1 MRSLRNLSIKR
12 KLTIIVMA
20 ASSVALL
27 MACAAFGLYDKITFQ
42 QSMVED
48 LKIQAEIIATNS
60 TAALTFGD
68 GKALEEMLAALK
80 AKRSIV
86 AACVYNR
93 NGVPFARYLR
103 NGSPDLSAPTPP
115 PGDSSEFRAN
125 DLVVFHRIVWD
136 GEMIGTVFIQSD
148 LNELWA
154 RLQRL
159 TSIVAVVLAGA
170 LGIALLMAAR
180 LRRVI
185 SEPIDH
191 LARTTRQVS
200 VERNYSIRAEKQGQD
215 EIGELIDGFNDMLAQ
230 IGLRDEELR
239 CHREHLE
246 EQVSN
251 RTTEL
256 LAMNQQLQASKEKAE
271 EASRAKS
278 EFLANMSHEI
288 RTPMNGILGMTR
300 LTLESELTAEQREY
314 LDLVKLSA
322 ESLLTVIDDILDF
335 SKIEAGKLDLDP
347 IPFDLRSS
355 LEETRK
361 TLELRARQKGLHLA
375 CNVSHNVPQALIG
388 DPERLRQIVVNLVG
402 NAIKF
407 TESGYVTVDVSLASE
422 DTGSAELHFQV
433 KDTGIGI
440 PRDKQHR
447 IFEAFTQA
455 DGSATRKYG
464 GTGLGL
470 SICSKLVSLM
480 GGRIWVES
488 ELGKGSAFQF
498 VARFG
503 KAIDVPGASLHPM
516 AQQPETAALMEQR
529 GPLRVLLA
537 EDNLVNQKLAVR
549 LLEKEGHRVIVT
561 GNGREALAAL
571 DEGDFDAVL
580 MDVQMPEMSGF
591 EATATIREKEKKTG
605 KRQPIIALTAHAMKG
620 DRERC
625 LEAGMDDYLAKP
637 IQRDEL
643 FAALYR
649 AAGGRKAIVPGRTSP
664 AAFDSGLALNRTG
677 HDPELLAELIEIF
690 LADCPGRLAEIQ
702 KAITLSD
709 AQRLERAAHNLKG
722 AAAVFDAR
730 TVVEAAEQLEILG
743 RQTNI
748 SSAKEVLSH
757 LERQIATLTVALQD
771 SLAVDDSNTALL
783 ESTNRT

>member
-12 KLTIIVMA
+12 KLTFIVMA

-27 MACAAFGLYDKITFQ
+27 LACAAFGLYDKITFQ

-48 LKIQAEIIATNS
+48 LEIQAEIIATNS

-68 GKALEEMLAALK
+68 GKAIEEMLAALK

-86 AACVYNR
+86 AACVYNKS
-93 NGVPFARYLR
+93 GLPFARYLR
-103 NGSPDLSAPTPP
+103 NGSSDLPAPTTPA
-115 PGDSSEFRAN
+115 GNSSEFRAN
-125 DLVVFHRIVWD
+125 DLIVFHRIVWD

-148 LNELWA
+148 LNELRA

-159 TSIVAVVLAGA
+159 ASIVAVVLGGA
-170 LGIALLMAAR
+170 LGIALLMTAR
-180 LRRVI
+180 LRRVV
-185 SEPIDH
+185 SGPIDR
-191 LARTTRQVS
+191 LAQTTRQVS
-200 VERNYSIRAEKQGQD
+200 IERNYSIRAEKQGQD

-246 EQVSN
+246 EEVSN
-251 RTTEL
+251 RTAEL
-256 LAMNQQLQASKEKAE
+256 VAMNHQLQASKEKAE
-271 EASRAKS
+271 EANSAKS

-300 LTLESELTAEQREY
+300 LTLETELTAEQREY

-335 SKIEAGKLDLDP
+335 SKIEAGKLELDP
-347 IPFDLRSS
+347 IAFDLRSS

-361 TLELRARQKGLHLA
+361 TMELRARQKGLDLA
-375 CNVSHNVPQALIG
+375 CNVSQNVPEVLIG
-388 DPERLRQIVVNLVG
+388 DPDRLRQIVVNLVG

-407 TESGYVTVDVSLASE
+407 TESGRVTVDVTMASE
-422 DTGSAELHFQV
+422 DASSAELHFQV

-440 PRDKQHR
+440 PRDKQHS

-470 SICSKLVSLM
+470 SICSKLVALM

-488 ELGKGSAFQF
+488 ESGKGSAFQF

-503 KAIDVPGASLHPM
+503 KDIEVPGASFHQA
-516 AQQPETAALMEQR
+516 AQEPETPALVESR

-549 LLEKEGHRVIVT
+549 LLEKEGHSVVVA

-591 EATATIREKEKKTG
+591 EATAVIREREKKTG
-605 KRQPIIALTAHAMKG
+605 KHQLIIALTAHAMKG

-625 LEAGMDDYLAKP
+625 LEAGMDNYLAKP
-637 IQRDEL
+637 IQSNEL
-643 FAALYR
+643 FAALYGSP
-649 AAGGRKAIVPGRTSP
+649 GGRKISATQKTPKVVFDPGV
-664 AAFDSGLALNRTG
+664 AFIRTG
-677 HDPELLAELIEIF
+677 HDLELLTELIEIF
-690 LADCPGRLAEIQ
+690 LADCPWRMAELRE
-702 KAITLSD
+702 AIALSD
-709 AQRLERAAHNLKG
+709 AQSLERAAHKLKG

-730 TVVEAAEQLEILG
+730 SVVEAAEQLESLG
-743 RQTNI
+743 RQNNI
-748 SSAKEVLSH
+748 SAAREILSH
-757 LERQIATLTVALQD
+757 LDRQIAMLTRALQE
-771 SLAVDDSNTALL
+771 SLAV
-783 ESTNRT
+783 ER

>member
-1 MRSLRNLSIKR
+1 MRSLQNLSIKR

-20 ASSVALL
+20 ASSAALL
-27 MACAAFGLYDKITFQ
+27 LACAAFGLYDKITFQ

-48 LKIQAEIIATNS
+48 LEIQAEIIATNS

-68 GKALEEMLAALK
+68 GKAIEEMLAALK

-86 AACVYNR
+86 AACVYNK
-93 NGVPFARYLR
+93 NGQPFARYLR
-103 NGSPDLSAPTPP
+103 SGSTDSSAPTPP
-115 PGDSSEFRAN
+115 PGNSSEFRSN
-125 DLVVFHRIVWD
+125 DLIVFHRIVWD

-148 LNELWA
+148 LNELRA

-159 TSIVAVVLAGA
+159 ASIVAVVLAGA
-170 LGIALLMAAR
+170 LGIALLMTAR

-185 SEPIDH
+185 SGPIDR
-191 LARTTRQVS
+191 LAQTTRQVS

-239 CHREHLE
+239 RHREHLE
-246 EQVSN
+246 EEVSN
-251 RTTEL
+251 RTAEL
-256 LAMNQQLQASKEKAE
+256 VAMNHQLQAAKEKAE
-271 EASRAKS
+271 EASSAKS

-300 LTLESELTAEQREY
+300 LTLETALTPEQQEY
-314 LDLVKLSA
+314 MDLVKLSA

-335 SKIEAGKLDLDP
+335 SKIEAGKLELDP

-355 LEETRK
+355 LEETRR
-361 TLELRARQKGLHLA
+361 TLELRARQKGLDLV
-375 CNVSHNVPQALIG
+375 CNVSQDVPKVLIG
-388 DPERLRQIVVNLVG
+388 DPDRLRQIVVNLVG

-407 TESGYVTVDVSLASE
+407 TESGRVTVDVKVASE
-422 DTGSAELHFQV
+422 EGGSTELHFQV

-440 PRDKQHR
+440 SRDKQHR

-470 SICSKLVSLM
+470 SICSKLVGLM
-480 GGRIWVES
+480 GGSIWVES

-498 VARFG
+498 VARFA
-503 KAIDVPGASLHPM
+503 KDIEVPGSSFPLA
-516 AQQPETAALMEQR
+516 AQQPETPVLVGSR
-529 GPLRVLLA
+529 RPLRVLLA

-549 LLEKEGHRVIVT
+549 LLEKEGHSVVIA

-571 DEGDFDAVL
+571 EVGDFDAVL

-591 EATATIREKEKKTG
+591 EATAAIREKEKKTG
-605 KRQPIIALTAHAMKG
+605 KHQLIIALTAHAMKG

-625 LEAGMDDYLAKP
+625 LEAGMDKYLVKP
-637 IQRDEL
+637 VQSNEL
-643 FAALYR
+643 FAALCET
-649 AAGGRKAIVPGRTSP
+649 AGSRKATVTRRAPTEV
-664 AAFDSGLALNRTG
+664 FDSGGALNRAG

-690 LADCPGRLAEIQ
+690 LEDCPRRMAEIQ
-702 KAITLSD
+702 EAIGLSD
-709 AQRLERAAHNLKG
+709 AQGLERSAHKLKG

-730 TVVEAAEQLEILG
+730 NVVELAEQLETLG
-743 RQTNI
+743 RQADI
-748 SSAKEVLSH
+748 RSAQEVLST
-757 LERQIATLTVALQD
+757 LDCQIDELTRALQE
-771 SLAVDDSNTALL
+771 SLAV
-783 ESTNRT
+783 ER

>member
-12 KLTIIVMA
+12 KLTFIVMA

-27 MACAAFGLYDKITFQ
+27 IACAAFGLYDKITFQ
-42 QSMVED
+42 QSMVEG

-68 GKALEEMLAALK
+68 GKAIEEMLAALK
-80 AKRSIV
+80 AKHSIV
-86 AACVYNR
+86 AACVYNK
-93 NGVPFARYLR
+93 NGQPFARYLR
-103 NGSPDLSAPTPP
+103 NGSSDLPAPTPP
-115 PGDSSEFRAN
+115 PGNSSEFRAD
-125 DLVVFHRIVWD
+125 DLIVFHRIVWD

-159 TSIVAVVLAGA
+159 ASIVAVVLAGA

-200 VERNYSIRAEKQGQD
+200 AERNYSIRAEKQGQD
-215 EIGELIDGFNDMLAQ
+215 EVGELIDGFNDMLAQ
-230 IGLRDEELR
+230 IGVRDEELR
-239 CHREHLE
+239 RHREHLE
-246 EQVSN
+246 EEVSS
-251 RTTEL
+251 RTAEL
-256 LAMNQQLQASKEKAE
+256 VAMNHQLQASKEKAE

-300 LTLESELTAEQREY
+300 LTLETELTPEQQEY
-314 LDLVKLSA
+314 LDLVKLSS

-335 SKIEAGKLDLDP
+335 SKIEAGKLELDP
-347 IPFDLRSS
+347 IPFDLRAS
-355 LEETRK
+355 LEETRR
-361 TLELRARQKGLHLA
+361 TLELRARQKGLDLT
-375 CNVSHNVPQALIG
+375 CNVSQEVPKILIG
-388 DPERLRQIVVNLVG
+388 DPDRLRQIVVNLVG

-407 TESGYVTVDVSLASE
+407 TESGRVTVDVTIASE
-422 DTGSAELHFQV
+422 DGDRAELHFQV

-440 PRDKQHR
+440 PRGKQQR

-470 SICSKLVSLM
+470 SICSKLVGLM

-488 ELGKGSAFQF
+488 ESGQGSAFHF

-503 KAIDVPGASLHPM
+503 KDIEVPEGSFHPA
-516 AQQPETAALMEQR
+516 AQQPEAPALMESR

-549 LLEKEGHRVIVT
+549 LLEKEGHSVAVA

-571 DEGDFDAVL
+571 DEADFDVVL

-591 EATATIREKEKKTG
+591 EATAVIREKEKTTG
-605 KRQPIIALTAHAMKG
+605 KHQLIVALTAHAMKG

-625 LEAGMDDYLAKP
+625 LEAGMDNYLAKP
-637 IQRDEL
+637 IQSNEL
-643 FAALYR
+643 FAALYESPR
-649 AAGGRKAIVPGRTSP
+649 ARKTLAPQKPPIAI
-664 AAFDSGLALNRTG
+664 FDSGVALIRTG
-677 HDPELLAELIEIF
+677 HDLELLAELIEIF
-690 LADCPGRLAEIQ
+690 LADCPWRMAEIQ
-702 KAITLSD
+702 EAIALSD
-709 AQRLERAAHNLKG
+709 AQGLERSAHKLKG

-730 TVVEAAEQLEILG
+730 SVVETAEQLEILG
-743 RQTNI
+743 RRNDV
-748 SSAKEVLSH
+748 SAARELLSD
-757 LERQIATLTVALQD
+757 LDRQIATLTRALQE
-771 SLAVDDSNTALL
+771 SLAV
-783 ESTNRT
+783 ER

>member
-12 KLTIIVMA
+12 KLTFIVMA

-27 MACAAFGLYDKITFQ
+27 LACAAFGLYDKITFQ

-48 LKIQAEIIATNS
+48 LEIQAEIIATNS

-68 GKALEEMLAALK
+68 GKAIEEMLAALK
-80 AKRSIV
+80 AKQGIV
-86 AACVYNR
+86 AACVYNKS
-93 NGVPFARYLR
+93 GLPFARYRR
-103 NGSPDLSAPTPP
+103 NGSSDLPAPTTPA
-115 PGDSSEFRAN
+115 GNSSEFRAN
-125 DLVVFHRIVWD
+125 DLIVFHRIVWD

-148 LNELWA
+148 LNELRA

-159 TSIVAVVLAGA
+159 ASIVAVVLGGA
-170 LGIALLMAAR
+170 LGIALLMTAR
-180 LRRVI
+180 LRRVV
-185 SEPIDH
+185 SGPIDR
-191 LARTTRQVS
+191 LAQTTRQVS
-200 VERNYSIRAEKQGQD
+200 IERNYSIRAEKQGQD

-246 EQVSN
+246 EEVSN
-251 RTTEL
+251 RTAEL
-256 LAMNQQLQASKEKAE
+256 VAMNHQLQASKEKAE
-271 EASRAKS
+271 EANSAKS

-300 LTLESELTAEQREY
+300 LTLETELTAEQREY

-335 SKIEAGKLDLDP
+335 SKIEAGKLELDP
-347 IPFDLRSS
+347 IAFDLRSS

-361 TLELRARQKGLHLA
+361 TMELRARQKGLDLA
-375 CNVSHNVPQALIG
+375 CNVTQNVPEVLIG
-388 DPERLRQIVVNLVG
+388 DPDRLRQIVVNLVG

-407 TESGYVTVDVSLASE
+407 TESGRVTVDVTMASE
-422 DTGSAELHFQV
+422 DASSAELHFQV

-440 PRDKQHR
+440 PRDKQHS

-470 SICSKLVSLM
+470 SICSKLVALM

-488 ELGKGSAFQF
+488 ESGKGSAFQF

-503 KAIDVPGASLHPM
+503 KDIEVPGASFHQ
-516 AQQPETAALMEQR
+516 ATQETETPALVESR
-529 GPLRVLLA
+529 GPLWVLLA

-549 LLEKEGHRVIVT
+549 LLEKEGHSVVVA

-571 DEGDFDAVL
+571 DERDFDAVL

-591 EATATIREKEKKTG
+591 EATAVIREREKKTG
-605 KRQPIIALTAHAMKG
+605 KHQLIIALTAHAMKG

-625 LEAGMDDYLAKP
+625 LEAGMDNYLAKP
-637 IQRDEL
+637 IQSNEL
-643 FAALYR
+643 FAALYGSP
-649 AAGGRKAIVPGRTSP
+649 GGRKISATQKTPKVVFDPGV
-664 AAFDSGLALNRTG
+664 AFIRTG
-677 HDPELLAELIEIF
+677 QDLELLTELIEIF
-690 LADCPGRLAEIQ
+690 LADCPWRMAELRE
-702 KAITLSD
+702 AIALSD
-709 AQRLERAAHNLKG
+709 AQSLERAAHKLKG

-730 TVVEAAEQLEILG
+730 SVVEAAEQLESLG
-743 RQTNI
+743 RQNNI
-748 SSAKEVLSH
+748 SAAREILSH
-757 LERQIATLTVALQD
+757 LDRQVAMLTRALQE
-771 SLAVDDSNTALL
+771 SLAV
-783 ESTNRT
+783 ER